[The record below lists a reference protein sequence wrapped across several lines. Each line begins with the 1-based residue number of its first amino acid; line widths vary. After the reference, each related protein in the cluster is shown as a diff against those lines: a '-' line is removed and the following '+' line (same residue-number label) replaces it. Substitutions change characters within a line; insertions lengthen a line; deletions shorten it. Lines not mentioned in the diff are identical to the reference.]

1 MSVAPLT
8 PLQKNKENSASSTS
22 TNTNA
27 VNTHSNVYS
36 SPKYINYHLGDGQHH
51 TAQLNYTNNSGY
63 TQQPYLKSSLLPSA
77 FELTPPDSQPR
88 KRVGSTP
95 ENVYR
100 HHQFQQ
106 QQHPETPLVPVNNY
120 DHSSSSFVTPNSGP
134 QQPQQFAFA
143 PSHVSHTQQQQTPA
157 DIFTDRSTISK
168 APITDHAAY
177 SGYLARQKKEG
188 GDEAGSVWSNDVEE
202 AFMEALRRIPRVGR
216 RKITIY
222 GRPCGR
228 NELISDYIYQKTGK
242 VRTRKQVSS
251 HIQVL
256 KHLLKS
262 DPEFMALVADSP
274 PSKSDSQN
282 AAMISPIFARNSAG
296 QGEQEAS
303 KRSNSTV
310 DVFMNGSPSAPY
322 SLPRGTLP
330 PRSAS
335 TAAFESVTASGA
347 SAGSDDNSGIMPVNF
362 CMCHLSET
370 TNQPTKVYT
379 QLIRPQFETPLK
391 PKGFHSISKR
401 FPQVAQLVQSGK
413 AANCPL
419 IHAKVKLDINLTD
432 NNNTSHD
439 VFKTDLQFTVSSP
452 SFATNTAVSGSPS
465 NNTPT
470 HKWQV
475 LTTIATMGHDVL
487 ELNET
492 VHFKQNW
499 MQRTEKLS
507 IPFAEEFWAAFIA
520 GFNETQHKE
529 QDFDSA
535 IEAITVTQKLYCKP
549 NTSNND
555 SESAGNEQHLEAILI
570 YEVEKAQDSFAAR
583 TVFRK
588 LMVPRY
594 TQPQFSMAPPEYP
607 PAHYAQ
613 QAAASTNTNVFGSPL
628 ARSRSDYGGH
638 MMSERPEHKGAMT
651 TDSIPQP
658 SQALESVPMMASSS
672 MPNLALTNPSL
683 EVNENA
689 PAPENVPMSRS
700 FSVAA
705 GADFGLL
712 EGASVVGGAG
722 HHFDYNLNEGL
733 NMVRSMTAFEP
744 NATTANWL
752 DHGHHTAW
760 YDQFHKEQSK
770 QHDSDD
776 APSPHNQRLNP
787 GLHVDIVPY
796 ASNEDDFDG
805 STLKTAPPHL
815 SSFDYAPAL
824 ESHPEE
830 AEPASEPN
838 TEIEIRDDDEDHESN
853 HD

>member
-8 PLQKNKENSASSTS
+8 PLQKNKENSGSSSTNS
-22 TNTNA
+22 NA
-27 VNTHSNVYS
+27 VNSHSNVYS

-51 TAQLNYTNNSGY
+51 PAHVNYTNNNSGY

-88 KRVGSTP
+88 KRVDSTP

-100 HHQFQQ
+100 QQ
-106 QQHPETPLVPVNNY
+106 QQHHHFQHPETPLVPAVNTNY
-120 DHSSSSFVTPNSGP
+120 EHSSSSFVTPNSGP
-134 QQPQQFAFA
+134 QQQQFAL
-143 PSHVSHTQQQQTPA
+143 SHVSHTQQQTPA

-188 GDEAGSVWSNDVEE
+188 GDETGSVWSSDVEE

-274 PSKSDSQN
+274 PSKNDSHN

-296 QGEQEAS
+296 QGEQQEAS

-310 DVFMNGSPSAPY
+310 DMFMNGSPSAPY
-322 SLPRGTLP
+322 SLPHGNLP

-335 TAAFESVTASGA
+335 TAAFESATPS
-347 SAGSDDNSGIMPVNF
+347 SAGGSNDNSGIMPVNF

-401 FPQVAQLVQSGK
+401 FPQVSQLVQSGK

-432 NNNTSHD
+432 NSNTSND
-439 VFKTDLQFTVSSP
+439 VFKTDMQFNVSSP

-465 NNTPT
+465 NNAAT

-475 LTTIATMGHDVL
+475 MTTVATMGHEVL
-487 ELNET
+487 ELNEA

-499 MQRTEKLS
+499 MQRTDKLS

-549 NTSNND
+549 ND
-555 SESAGNEQHLEAILI
+555 SSSGSLEDEHHLEAILI
-570 YEVEKAQDSFAAR
+570 YEFEKAQDSFAAR

-607 PAHYAQ
+607 PAHYTAHQ
-613 QAAASTNTNVFGSPL
+613 HSNTNVFGSPL
-628 ARSRSDYGGH
+628 ARSKSDYGAH
-638 MMSERPEHKGAMT
+638 MMSDRQQQASMT
-651 TDSIPQP
+651 TESISQP

-705 GADFGLL
+705 GADFGLQL
-712 EGASVVGGAG
+712 EGSGAVG
-722 HHFDYNLNEGL
+722 HFDYNLNEGL

-752 DHGHHTAW
+752 DHNNHHAAW

-770 QHDSDD
+770 QQPQDAD
-776 APSPHNQRLNP
+776 APSPHSHRLNP

-805 STLKTAPPHL
+805 STLKTAPPTCNYKQL
-815 SSFDYAPAL
+815 SSFDYAPSL

-838 TEIEIRDDDEDHESN
+838 TEIEIRDDDEDHDTN

>member
-8 PLQKNKENSASSTS
+8 PLQKNKENSALSSSST
-22 TNTNA
+22 NNNA
-27 VNTHSNVYS
+27 GNSHHSNVYS

-51 TAQLNYTNNSGY
+51 PAQINYANTNNSGY
-63 TQQPYLKSSLLPSA
+63 TQQQPYLKSSLLPSA

-88 KRVGSTP
+88 KRVDSTP
-95 ENVYR
+95 ESVYR
-100 HHQFQQ
+100 QHQQF
-106 QQHPETPLVPVNNY
+106 QHPETPLVPGMHNNNY
-120 DHSSSSFVTPNSGP
+120 EHASSFVTPNSGP
-134 QQPQQFAFA
+134 QQQFGM
-143 PSHVSHTQQQQTPA
+143 SHVSHTQQQQHTPA

-188 GDEAGSVWSNDVEE
+188 GDETGSVWSSDVEE

-274 PSKSDSQN
+274 PSKNDSQN

-296 QGEQEAS
+296 QGEQQEAS

-310 DVFMNGSPSAPY
+310 DMFMNGSPSAPY
-322 SLPRGTLP
+322 SIP

-335 TAAFESVTASGA
+335 TAAAFEPTA
-347 SAGSDDNSGIMPVNF
+347 AGGSNDKSGIMPINF

-401 FPQVAQLVQSGK
+401 FPQVSQLVQSGK

-432 NNNTSHD
+432 NSNSTHD
-439 VFKTDLQFTVSSP
+439 MFKTDLQFNVSSP
-452 SFATNTAVSGSPS
+452 SFATNAAVSGGSPS
-465 NNTPT
+465 NNTAT
-470 HKWQV
+470 HRWQV
-475 LTTIATMGHDVL
+475 MTTVATMGHDVL
-487 ELNET
+487 ELNEA

-499 MQRTEKLS
+499 MQRTDKLS

-520 GFNETQHKE
+520 GFNEAQHKE
-529 QDFDSA
+529 EDFDSA

-549 NTSNND
+549 NHGDD
-555 SESAGNEQHLEAILI
+555 SFEDEHHLEAILI
-570 YEVEKAQDSFAAR
+570 YEFEKAQDSFAAR

-594 TQPQFSMAPPEYP
+594 TQAQFSMAPPEYP
-607 PAHYAQ
+607 PAHYQ
-613 QAAASTNTNVFGSPL
+613 QAAASNTNVFGSPL
-628 ARSRSDYGGH
+628 ARSRSDYGGAH
-638 MMSERPEHKGAMT
+638 MMSNRHQPGALT

-658 SQALESVPMMASSS
+658 SQPLESVPMMATSS
-672 MPNLALTNPSL
+672 MPNLSLTNPSL

-705 GADFGLL
+705 GADFGLQL
-712 EGASVVGGAG
+712 DGPGAAG
-722 HHFDYNLNEGL
+722 HFDYNLNEGL

-752 DHGHHTAW
+752 DHHHQHQHQHQHPAW
-760 YDQFHKEQSK
+760 YDQFHKEQAK
-770 QHDSDD
+770 QDTD
-776 APSPHNQRLNP
+776 APSPQNHRLNP

-796 ASNEDDFDG
+796 ASNEEDFDG
-805 STLKTAPPHL
+805 STLKTAPPSCNYKQL
-815 SSFDYAPAL
+815 SSFDYAPSL

-830 AEPASEPN
+830 AEPEPASEPN
-838 TEIEIRDDDEDHESN
+838 TEIEIRDDDEDDDTN